1 MSNLTF
7 NDINFTPVCQ
17 NNQIW
22 LTSVELAKALGY
34 SRSDYVTAI
43 YNRKSDEF
51 TSNMTQI
58 IEITEN
64 DKLTVSENSSNLVK
78 KIRIFSLR
86 GCHLIAMFARTAI
99 AKEFRKWVL
108 DVLDKEIGEPVQVRA
123 VITTEQRHAIQKAI
137 KQMCLT
143 NKQNKGYDTPAPAK
157 SGVEIG
163 VSYFKSGISTHPVRK
178 GVCFYTCNLPMPC
191 ACFMVGCTREQ
202 QCSPFLLSGTP
213 ILCNPSPFRLASFGG
228 GQNNHYQEN
237 QTMKALS
244 FNGVTLTPVHHN
256 SQIYLTSAE
265 LAKALGYSSEK
276 SVTNLYNAN
285 SDEFTDCMTTV
296 IESMTNGIN
305 NSQRKIK
312 TRIFSL
318 RGCHLIAMF
327 ARTAI
332 AKEFR
337 KWVLDVLDKEIGE
350 PVQVRAVITTEQR
363 HAIQKAIK
371 AKCQHNSTHYQTVYH
386 ALYDHFK
393 VESYKELLASDFD
406 EAMAFITDFNLADD
420 VSEYNSLWKL
430 IGLLEYERIDK
441 EIRELKR
448 TIDTAYQQIERIS
461 RTKGLI
467 YDAISEQKTNC
478 PYNTNRL
485 NEAKAF
491 IEKQM
496 VLKKQLGLIA

>member
-123 VITTEQRHAIQKAI
+123 VITTEQRH
-137 KQMCLT
+137 T
-143 NKQNKGYDTPAPAK
+143 
-157 SGVEIG
+157 
-163 VSYFKSGISTHPVRK
+163 
-178 GVCFYTCNLPMPC
+178 
-191 ACFMVGCTREQ
+191 
-202 QCSPFLLSGTP
+202 
-213 ILCNPSPFRLASFGG
+213 
-228 GQNNHYQEN
+228 
-237 QTMKALS
+237 
-244 FNGVTLTPVHHN
+244 
-256 SQIYLTSAE
+256 
-265 LAKALGYSSEK
+265 
-276 SVTNLYNAN
+276 
-285 SDEFTDCMTTV
+285 
-296 IESMTNGIN
+296 
-305 NSQRKIK
+305 
-312 TRIFSL
+312 
-318 RGCHLIAMF
+318 
-327 ARTAI
+327 
-332 AKEFR
+332 
-337 KWVLDVLDKEIGE
+337 
-350 PVQVRAVITTEQR
+350 
-363 HAIQKAIK
+363 IQKAIK

-491 IEKQM
+491 IAKQM